1 MDTSTLTRL
10 SAPARLSRLL
20 RRPVLPATDRAARGQ
35 DFHGVRTA
43 MHPRWIAA
51 LWVLQLPWLV
61 SCDDPRPPF
70 ACDTIGEQ
78 TLHVGDVV
86 TVTPCFEDPDMDE
99 ITLSAES
106 SDLKVVTAGVRQDG
120 VVLRGVTP
128 GTATI
133 TVTAT
138 DPGML
143 SGTTSFEALVPN
155 RAPELEER
163 IRSVRLIPG
172 GAAGWNLNEHFS
184 DPDGQD
190 LSFSAVSTDTAVA
203 MPSAGAAM
211 LTVVAGTAGTAS
223 ITVTATD
230 PGGLTASQRFAV
242 TVVEP
247 VRLLRDDFDSNE
259 SLDDWLF
266 TDTRRR
272 VVDGRLRMTSNNAD
286 ALALARTPLRATEWE
301 VTASMGN
308 GTADSWVQIMM
319 FTRHNRYT
327 AYAFQLGVDNTGTF
341 DDITGEA
348 GTNYRFLVWDAQGG
362 QWTAPPDSYGTSD
375 AVKDVNELME
385 VSFSAQRG
393 HFSAT
398 VGGERLFMIP
408 HGGYPDEVVILS
420 LAVWPLLGT
429 TGKVGDFDWVQVY
442 GVRP

>member
-1 MDTSTLTRL
+1 
-10 SAPARLSRLL
+10 
-20 RRPVLPATDRAARGQ
+20 
-35 DFHGVRTA
+35 
-43 MHPRWIAA
+43 MHPRFI
-51 LWVLQLPWLV
+51 LGLLLLWLV

-70 ACDTIGEQ
+70 ACETIPEQ
-78 TLHVGDVV
+78 TLHVGEVV

-99 ITLSAES
+99 ITLAAES
-106 SDLKVVTAGVRQDG
+106 SDLKVVTAAIRQDR
-120 VVLRGVTP
+120 VVLRGVYP

-133 TVTAT
+133 TVRAT

-163 IRSVRLIPG
+163 IRPVRLIPR

-190 LSFSAVSTDTAVA
+190 LTFSAVSTDTAVA
-203 MPSAGAAM
+203 SPATGAAM
-211 LTVVAGTAGTAS
+211 LTVVAGTAGMAW

-230 PGGLTASQRFAV
+230 PGGLTASQRFPV

-272 VVDGRLRMTSNNAD
+272 VVDGKLRMTSNNANE
-286 ALALARTPLRATEWE
+286 LALARTPLRATEWE

-319 FTRHNRYT
+319 FTSHSRYT
-327 AYAFQLGVDNTGTF
+327 AYAFQLGEDTTGTF
-341 DDITGEA
+341 DDITDEP
-348 GTNYRFLVWDAQGG
+348 GTNYRFLVWDAQGR
-362 QWTAPPDSYGTSD
+362 QWTAPADGYGTSD
-375 AVKDVNELME
+375 AVKGVDELME
-385 VSFSAQRG
+385 VGFSAQRG

-398 VGGERLFMIP
+398 VDGERLFMIP
-408 HGGYPDEVVILS
+408 HDDYPDEVVILS